1 MYAGI
6 DNMNLNV
13 NEVVVRTAGSRRCS
27 VYGCSST
34 EAYPWCFCSGTAV
47 RSGWSSSALSR
58 LENLPRTCSRRGTRS
73 L

>member
-6 DNMNLNV
+6 DSMNLKV
-13 NEVVVRTAGSRRCS
+13 NEVVVRVAGGKHGSRP
-27 VYGCSST
+27 GCGST
-34 EAYPWCFCSGTAV
+34 QAYPWCFCSGTAV

-58 LENLPRTCSRRGTRS
+58 LENLPKTCSRRGTRS